1 LNGPAIRSSFAHPAD
16 LFFVRIFV
24 ATFLTVFLT
33 VPALA
38 QSADHPL
45 ISDRMLR
52 RFCEA
57 PPISTGAE
65 VEQVAAIAHSLGN
78 NPRITIVVSNSLL
91 LNAWDVEVSAVSSL
105 ICIPIGLVHFM
116 GSDEGELAFIL
127 GHEIGHATDNRC
139 KSLSARARVADQSG
153 AGIALGILL
162 GHGSG
167 DGARDQRVCESRAD
181 ELGLKLMAQAGY
193 NPEDA
198 ATALGRLSAYEGD
211 SAGLFA
217 RLAALGNEH
226 PITSDRIRHIRKLI
240 AHPRRKT
247 PNL

>member
-1 LNGPAIRSSFAHPAD
+1 M
-16 LFFVRIFV
+16 
-24 ATFLTVFLT
+24 
-33 VPALA
+33 PALA

-45 ISDRMLR
+45 IPERMLR
-52 RFCEA
+52 RYCEA
-57 PPISTGAE
+57 PPIFTGPE
-65 VEQVAAIAHSLGN
+65 VEQVAAIASRLGTA

-91 LNAWDVEVSAVSSL
+91 LNAWDVELSADSSL

-116 GSDEGELAFIL
+116 RSAEGELAFIL
-127 GHEIGHATDNRC
+127 GHEIGHAADNRC

-162 GHGSG
+162 GHGAG

-181 ELGLKLMAQAGY
+181 ELGLNLMAHAGY

-198 ATALGRLSAYEGD
+198 ATALGRLSAYEGETG
-211 SAGLFA
+211 AGLFA

-226 PITSDRIRHIRKLI
+226 PITADRIRHIRKLI

-247 PNL
+247 AKP